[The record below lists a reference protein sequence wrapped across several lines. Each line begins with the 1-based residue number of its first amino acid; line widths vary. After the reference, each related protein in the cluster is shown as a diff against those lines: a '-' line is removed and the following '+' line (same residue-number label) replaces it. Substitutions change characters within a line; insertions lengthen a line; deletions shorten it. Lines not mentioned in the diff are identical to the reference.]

1 MGHRVCGLV
10 GQSLGC
16 RAGLDTNR
24 DLCRLDGR
32 ENVAINL
39 STGVV
44 RYVMYLAGIIG
55 FWLICRFICRYICMA
70 GSHRK
75 LGHVF
80 MSPCLAMYVMFN
92 DIGQDQ
98 KSRYIQQTPMLT
110 CKKLRGQE

>member
-1 MGHRVCGLV
+1 MPVF
-10 GQSLGC
+10 
-16 RAGLDTNR
+16 DTNR

-55 FWLICRFICRYICMA
+55 FWLICRFICMV

-75 LGHVF
+75 VGHVF
-80 MSPCLAMYVMFN
+80 MSWCM
-92 DIGQDQ
+92 
-98 KSRYIQQTPMLT
+98 
-110 CKKLRGQE
+110 

>member
-1 MGHRVCGLV
+1 MEHRVCGLLVV
-10 GQSLGC
+10 GRSLGC

-32 ENVAINL
+32 ENVAINS

-55 FWLICRFICRYICMA
+55 FWLIYIV

-75 LGHVF
+75 VGHVF
-80 MSPCLAMYVMFN
+80 MSPCM
-92 DIGQDQ
+92 
-98 KSRYIQQTPMLT
+98 
-110 CKKLRGQE
+110 